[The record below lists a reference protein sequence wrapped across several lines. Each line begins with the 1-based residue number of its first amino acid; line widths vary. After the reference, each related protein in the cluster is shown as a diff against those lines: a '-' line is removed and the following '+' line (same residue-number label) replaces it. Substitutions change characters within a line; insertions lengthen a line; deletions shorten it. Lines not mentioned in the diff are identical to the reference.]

1 MFRSLLPT
9 RILPSERRVVEV
21 GWLLFANQWSMIFDT
36 PRPLFRKDAPPQ
48 HAKSASF
55 CPAIIDHESRIFEVT
70 CPYDLQLGCRLDGER
85 FVVWDLSKDMSAVQS
100 DDLKRVLKISG
111 RKVWR
116 HPDRPILQLT
126 APYMF
131 VADEPVYITQMPAF
145 GFYRDPPYPG
155 TVVPGRFPVHIWTR
169 ALIWA
174 FEWYDTKKPLILRR
188 GEPWFY
194 VRFETFDPSRPVRLV
209 EAEMTPEL
217 REYANAINGVTHFV
231 RRTFSLFDTA
241 RSRRPRKL
249 LVKRDS
255 NSPANL

>member
-1 MFRSLLPT
+1 MT
-9 RILPSERRVVEV
+9 V
-21 GWLLFANQWSMIFDT
+21 IFD
-36 PRPLFRKDAPPQ
+36 
-48 HAKSASF
+48 ASSVSEI
-55 CPAIIDHESRIFEVT
+55 AE
-70 CPYDLQLGCRLDGER
+70 
-85 FVVWDLSKDMSAVQS
+85 
-100 DDLKRVLKISG
+100 
-111 RKVWR
+111 
-116 HPDRPILQLT
+116 PILWEET
-126 APYMF
+126 VAPG
-131 VADEPVYITQMPAF
+131 AS
-145 GFYRDPPYPG
+145 
-155 TVVPGRFPVHIWTR
+155 WS
-169 ALIWA
+169 
-174 FEWYDTKKPLILRR
+174 LILRR